1 MSAFQV
7 FNLYSILT
15 YFNSNIKVRVIKAVL
30 KINLDIMRESQLSQ
44 IKFESALKDIHTTLE
59 TYKTWF

>member
-1 MSAFQV
+1 MSAFRV
-7 FNLYSILT
+7 FNLCSILT

-59 TYKTWF
+59 TYKT

>member
-15 YFNSNIKVRVIKAVL
+15 YFNSYIKVRVIKAVL

-59 TYKTWF
+59 TYKT